1 MNLFSALRAKSA
13 FVGFFAA
20 LSFSSGA
27 FAVGNFP
34 IAPDASMTP
43 GALCNRPTEY
53 RYAEHIAYCERNVS
67 SSTKAAIIHQYDV
80 SFGYSIEQMTRTDFK
95 IDHFIPLCM
104 GGANEVTNLW
114 PQHKSVYEK
123 TDQIEE
129 KLCELMLLGDMK
141 QDEAVANIRHV
152 KFHLEEAAQLLN
164 DLNER
169 AAHAHH

>member
-1 MNLFSALRAKSA
+1 MNLVSAHRAKSA
-13 FVGFFAA
+13 FVGFLAA
-20 LSFSSGA
+20 LSIGSGA
-27 FAVGNFP
+27 FAAGNFP

-43 GALCNRPTEY
+43 GMLCNRPTEY

-80 SFGYSIEQMTRTDFK
+80 SFGYNIEQMARADFK

-123 TDQIEE
+123 TDQIEA
-129 KLCELMLLGDMK
+129 KLCELMVLGEMK
-141 QDEAVANIRHV
+141 QDEAVSNIRHI
-152 KFHLEEAAQLLN
+152 KFHLEEAAQMLSELN
-164 DLNER
+164 QR
-169 AAHAHH
+169 AANVRN